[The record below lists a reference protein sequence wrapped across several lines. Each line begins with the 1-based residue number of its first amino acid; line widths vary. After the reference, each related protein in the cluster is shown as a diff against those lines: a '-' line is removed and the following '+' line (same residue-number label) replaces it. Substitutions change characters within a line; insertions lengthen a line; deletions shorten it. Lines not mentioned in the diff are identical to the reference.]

1 MSATVQEF
9 LVGALRLWVW
19 LALLSAVFVPLERW
33 FGMRAHRVP
42 RKELRHNLVYY
53 FISSLVPVVLLS
65 APIALLAAL
74 VQPLVPQ
81 ALRLVVE
88 DLPASAR
95 IALAFVV
102 AEAGFYWGHRL
113 SHEIPWLWRFHAVHH
128 STKQM
133 YFMANTRSHPVDMVF
148 TRLVGVTPLLLLGL
162 AGPNAAGSA
171 MPALLLVLGTFW
183 GFFIHADLRWRLGPL
198 EWLVTTPAFHHWHH
212 SRREHINRN
221 YASTLPFLDRLFG
234 THYLPP
240 HWPAEY
246 GTESPQAGT
255 LAGQLLGPLTPPGST
270 PVR

>member
-19 LALLSAVFVPLERW
+19 LALLSAIFIPLERW
-33 FGMRAHRVP
+33 FGMRAEPLP
-42 RKELRHNLVYY
+42 RTEVRHNLVYY

-74 VQPLVPQ
+74 VQPLVPE
-81 ALRLVVE
+81 ALLSAVG
-88 DLPASAR
+88 DLPAFVR

-102 AEAGFYWGHRL
+102 AETGFYWGHRL

-128 STKQM
+128 STEQM

-148 TRLVGVTPLLLLGL
+148 TRMVGVTPLLLLGL

-183 GFFIHADLRWRLGPL
+183 GFFIHADLRWRFGPL

-234 THYLPP
+234 TWYLPR

-246 GTESPQAGT
+246 GTDTPQAGT
-255 LAGQLLGPLTPPGST
+255 LAGQLLDPLK
-270 PVR
+270 R